1 MRRENYFSQDKTED
15 DDVNALGSV
24 TLKKK
29 KLFLKEKK
37 LFQKEKKLFL
47 TFMFQEI
54 CEQLTQGE
62 RRIRTKACNKF
73 HHPD

>member
-29 KLFLKEKK
+29 KTFSKRKK
-37 LFQKEKKLFL
+37 TFSKRKK
-47 TFMFQEI
+47 TFS
-54 CEQLTQGE
+54 
-62 RRIRTKACNKF
+62 NF
-73 HHPD
+73 HVSGDM